1 MFSYSSQRSCRS
13 MQHRLAGMSHRLRGR
28 SQYPGG
34 FELLIAPLLIAVLVF
49 AILGASAV
57 PSFADANGR
66 TVDSQAQ
73 GQGFEGSWGEEEVTP
88 GNPHWYGNGK
98 LLKEGQ
104 VVPVTTSGT
113 LTLTN
118 VLGGDFAVRCAVKGK
133 ETIENPAGGGA
144 GTDELA
150 EFVLSNC
157 SARSAPCPEQ
167 TEIVARTLPWSTHLT
182 PGRPT
187 RDVIEGVELQLNCGT
202 GTFVD
207 SYTGTLMPTIGTSV
221 AKFGAESGELRDQ
234 VNRKATVT
242 GTVRFKGP
250 RGDQEIT
257 ARNPGR
263 CDAAVRPGCIA
274 DCEHWER

>member
-1 MFSYSSQRSCRS
+1 

-34 FELLIAPLLIAVLVF
+34 FELLIAPFLIVVLIL

-73 GQGFEGSWGEEEVTP
+73 WQSFEGPWGEEEVAP

-98 LLKEGQ
+98 LLKEGDA
-104 VVPVTTSGT
+104 VAVTINGT
-113 LTLTN
+113 LTVTN
-118 VLGGDFAVRCAVKGK
+118 VLGGEFTARCAVKGK
-133 ETIENPAGGGA
+133 GTVENPAGGGA

-157 SARSAPCPEQ
+157 SARNAPCPDQ
-167 TEIVARTLPWSTHLT
+167 TELVAGNLPWSTHLI
-182 PGRPT
+182 PGPPI
-187 RDVIEGVELQLNCGT
+187 RDVVEGVELELNCGT
-202 GTFVD
+202 GLFAG
-207 SYTGTLMPTIGTSV
+207 SYTGTLMPTISTSV

-234 VNRKATVT
+234 ANRKATVT
-242 GTVRFKGP
+242 GTVRLKGP
-250 RGDQEIT
+250 RGDQDIT
-257 ARNPGR
+257 ARGPGR
-263 CDAAVRPGCIA
+263 CDAAVRPWSIA
-274 DCEHWER
+274 DCEH